1 MRLNLKPIEVRHVLG
16 WKSLEECSNAKRPF
30 SIWGGNFHPS
40 SFGYSFQHFKLIG
53 LVKFD
58 TR

>member
-1 MRLNLKPIEVRHVLG
+1 MQNGFFQLRVEISTLVVLVTV
-16 WKSLEECSNAKRPF
+16 L
-30 SIWGGNFHPS
+30 
-40 SFGYSFQHFKLIG
+40 SFLIG

>member
-1 MRLNLKPIEVRHVLG
+1 MQNGFFQLRVEISTLVVLVTVF
-16 WKSLEECSNAKRPF
+16 L
-30 SIWGGNFHPS
+30 
-40 SFGYSFQHFKLIG
+40 HFKLIG

>member
-1 MRLNLKPIEVRHVLG
+1 MQNGLFKLKV
-16 WKSLEECSNAKRPF
+16 
-30 SIWGGNFHPS
+30 GNFHPS

>member
-1 MRLNLKPIEVRHVLG
+1 MQNGLFQLRVEICTLV
-16 WKSLEECSNAKRPF
+16 A
-30 SIWGGNFHPS
+30 
-40 SFGYSFQHFKLIG
+40 FGYSFQHFKLIG